1 VVDTSGTTENPSEPE
16 HSAPYPARLR
26 AEVERLRDDALR
38 QMNRA
43 DRRVRFW
50 ATLDVALCFPA
61 ALLAGLAG
69 ATGLA
74 TTARVPAAVLALL
87 SAGFSAGAGFLRSDV
102 RRIANKRSRRAWG
115 AVDAEARL
123 VLALD
128 LDHNGAEAALRRLFD
143 KRQDALAAYEGKA
156 LD

>member
-1 VVDTSGTTENPSEPE
+1 MPESVSGLERT
-16 HSAPYPARLR
+16 APGLARLHT
-26 AEVERLRDDALR
+26 EVEHLRDEALR
-38 QMNRA
+38 KMNWA
-43 DRRVRFW
+43 DRRGTFW
-50 ATLDVALCFPA
+50 ALLDVGLGFPA

-87 SAGFSAGAGFLRSDV
+87 SAGFSAGAGFLRSDA
-102 RRIANKRSRRAWG
+102 RRIKNKRARLAWG
-115 AVDAEARL
+115 AVEAEARL

-128 LDHNGAEAALRRLFD
+128 LDHDGCEAALRRLFD
-143 KRQDALAAYEGKA
+143 KRQDALTAYEGKE